1 MDKKM
6 KFMYDESGEVMDI
19 DIGKPRPTIS
29 EEIVDNFFIR
39 LSPKNG
45 KIVGFMIMN
54 FKKSF
59 FLKNIMTGIKH

>member
-6 KFMYDESGEVMDI
+6 KFMYDESGDVMDI
-19 DIGKPRPTIS
+19 AIGKPRSAIS
-29 EEIVDNFFIR
+29 EEIVDDFFIR

-59 FLKNIMTGIKH
+59 LKNIMTGIKH